1 MPTYSRKA
9 QVLFTEE
16 QFNEL
21 QAIANKEHKK
31 ISALIREAVEETY
44 LKKERS
50 RQVRNAAD
58 KLLCLAEKNPVDI
71 PFNHEEWEEEY
82 SKIKGA
88 ISDD

>member
-21 QAIANKEHKK
+21 QAISNKKHKK
-31 ISALIREAVEETY
+31 ISALIREAVEEVH

-58 KLLCLAEKNPVDI
+58 KLLCLAEKNPVDL
-71 PFNHEEWEEEY
+71 PFDHKEWEEEY
-82 SKIKGA
+82 SEIKGS

>member
-1 MPTYSRKA
+1 MPAYSRKA

-21 QAIANKEHKK
+21 QTIAKKKHKK
-31 ISALIREAVEETY
+31 ISALIREAVEEVF

-58 KLLCLAEKNPVDI
+58 KLLFLAEKNPIDI

-82 SKIKGA
+82 SAIKGA
-88 ISDD
+88 VSDE

>member
-1 MPTYSRKA
+1 MPRYSRKA

-16 QFNEL
+16 QFNKL
-21 QAIANKEHKK
+21 QAIAKKERKK
-31 ISALIREAVEETY
+31 ISALIREAVEEVH

-71 PFNHEEWEEEY
+71 PFNHQEWEEEY
-82 SKIKGA
+82 SKLKGV

>member
-21 QAIANKEHKK
+21 HAIVNRNNIKF
-31 ISALIREAVEETY
+31 SALIREAVEETY

>member
-31 ISALIREAVEETY
+31 ISALIREAVE
-44 LKKERS
+44 
-50 RQVRNAAD
+50 
-58 KLLCLAEKNPVDI
+58 
-71 PFNHEEWEEEY
+71 
-82 SKIKGA
+82 KG
-88 ISDD
+88 DDRK